1 MAREQTMTGVSPE
14 RDGNLR
20 LPFSAS
26 IRANDA
32 ELFRI
37 DNNFRDKV
45 GCFKAIAHAMSDALL
60 PGVLQTI
67 ENGKPVP
74 LANEYGS
81 TDKLTVSRDALQGP
95 SESLMPG
102 GNSNWAKLGGV
113 SVTSF
118 IHEPA

>member
-37 DNNFRDKV
+37 DNSFRDKV
-45 GCFKAIAHAMSDALL
+45 GCFKAIAQAMSDAML

-67 ENGKPVP
+67 ENGKPVL

-81 TDKLTVSRDALQGP
+81 TDKLTVSRDGLQWS
-95 SESLMPG
+95 SESLMTWG
-102 GNSNWAKLGGV
+102 TVTVVKLGGRTV
-113 SVTSF
+113 SVV
-118 IHEPA
+118 

>member
-37 DNNFRDKV
+37 DNSYRDKV

-67 ENGKPVP
+67 EGGKPVP
-74 LANEYGS
+74 LANMYGS
-81 TDKLTVSRDALQGP
+81 TDKLTVSLDGLQRP
-95 SESLMPG
+95 SEPFMPW
-102 GNSNWAKLGGV
+102 GNVNMVKLGGL
-113 SVTSF
+113 SVNILYSD
-118 IHEPA
+118 